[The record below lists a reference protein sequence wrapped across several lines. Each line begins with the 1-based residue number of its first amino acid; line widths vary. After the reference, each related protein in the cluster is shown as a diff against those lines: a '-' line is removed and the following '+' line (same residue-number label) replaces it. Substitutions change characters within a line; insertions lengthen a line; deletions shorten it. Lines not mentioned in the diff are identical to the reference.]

1 LQERNVTPGA
11 HLRGE
16 IQRLGLDQ
24 GVIASETEVSRQ
36 TINNIVNDRQPI
48 SRSMAAKLARVTGQS
63 SDYWLRSSYP
73 DAAAASGEGYFAE
86 PQEGGRPAF
95 NSVLVNHQIVAA
107 VRDGIIGIDPF
118 TPANVQRASIDLTLD
133 DFIITAAGRRVDIS
147 EGQSFPLQSGETVN
161 VKTREWVEFPLD
173 YIGRVGAMTQVAKYG
188 IIMSHGLQ
196 VDPGYKGY
204 LQFCLFNAGGSTFM
218 LRSKAPVL
226 SLEIMPLSAL
236 PHVDPASS
244 RSFDTGDS
252 RDDVATHF
260 QGFADPGLCGRSIR
274 DFLCKQVRTA
284 SNAGVFCARIAAL
297 DIAMNEQAE
306 QAAIASAVTA
316 ALDGLRALR
325 NNPALRTPQ
334 NERYDVFVNELAG
347 QLLLSR
353 EECHAAL
360 TTLGLPFDDADN
372 AIVSLRSGKPVLL
385 HLPKRAAR
393 ITLQNFAQQLQ
404 ERPDDLVLMLT
415 GHVAQA
421 PAPKSYKKIT
431 TLD

>member
-1 LQERNVTPGA
+1 
-11 HLRGE
+11 
-16 IQRLGLDQ
+16 
-24 GVIASETEVSRQ
+24 
-36 TINNIVNDRQPI
+36 
-48 SRSMAAKLARVTGQS
+48 
-63 SDYWLRSSYP
+63 
-73 DAAAASGEGYFAE
+73 
-86 PQEGGRPAF
+86 
-95 NSVLVNHQIVAA
+95 
-107 VRDGIIGIDPF
+107 DPF
-118 TPANVQRASIDLTLD
+118 SKDNVQRASIDLTLD

-173 YIGRVGAMTQVAKYG
+173 YIGRVGAITQVAKYG

-196 VDPGYKGY
+196 VDPGFKGY

-218 LRSKAPVL
+218 LRSKAPVI
-226 SLEIMPLSAL
+226 SLEIIPLSAL
-236 PHVDPASS
+236 PHVDPASL

-260 QGFADPGLCGRSIR
+260 QGFADPDLCGRSIR
-274 DFLCKQVRTA
+274 DFLCKQVRTT
-284 SNAGVFCARIAAL
+284 SNGGVFCARIAAL

-306 QAAIASAVTA
+306 PAAIASAVTA

-325 NNPALRTPQ
+325 NNPGLRTPQ
-334 NERYDVFVNELAG
+334 NERYDVFVNELAE

-360 TTLGLPFDDADN
+360 TMLGLPFDDADN
-372 AIVSLRSGKPVLL
+372 AIVTLRSGRPVLL

-393 ITLQNFAQQLQ
+393 ITLQNLAQQLQ

-415 GHVAQA
+415 GHTAYLA
-421 PAPKSYKKIT
+421 PRGEYKTIT
-431 TLD
+431 TFN

>member
-1 LQERNVTPGA
+1 MTPGA
-11 HLRGE
+11 HLRSE

-73 DAAAASGEGYFAE
+73 DASLPNVEGFFAE
-86 PQEGGRPAF
+86 PQEARRPAF

-107 VRDGIIGIDPF
+107 VRDGVIGIDPF
-118 TPANVQRASIDLTLD
+118 TKDNVQRASVDLTLD
-133 DFIITAAGRRVDIS
+133 DFIITTAGRRVDIS
-147 EGQSFPLQSGETVN
+147 EGQSFPLRSGETVN

-173 YIGRVGAMTQVAKYG
+173 YIGRVGAMTEVAKYG

-196 VDPGYKGY
+196 VDPGFKGY
-204 LQFCLFNAGGSTFM
+204 LQFCLFNAGGSTFL
-218 LRSKAPVL
+218 LRSKEPII
-226 SLEIMPLSAL
+226 SLEIIPLSAL
-236 PHVDPASS
+236 PHVDPAAA
-244 RSFDTGDS
+244 RTFDTGDS

-260 QGFADPGLCGRSIR
+260 QGYADPELCGRLIR
-274 DFLCKQVRTA
+274 DFFYKQVRTT
-284 SNAGVFCARIAAL
+284 SNAGAISARIGQL
-297 DIAMNEQAE
+297 DIAMNEQSE
-306 QAAIASAVTA
+306 QAAIASVVTA

-325 NNPALRTPQ
+325 NNPGLRTPQ
-334 NERYDVFVNELAG
+334 NERYDAFVNELAE

-360 TTLGLPFDDADN
+360 ATLGLSFDDTDN
-372 AIVSLRSGKPVLL
+372 AIVGLRGGKPVLL
-385 HLPKRAAR
+385 HLPKRSAR

-415 GHVAQA
+415 GHMTYMA
-421 PAPKSYKKIT
+421 PTNDYKKIT
-431 TLD
+431 TLN